1 MARRASR
8 SRAWVQAAVER
19 IDLASRRLIIVAFAL
34 MVAVVSL
41 QILFRYFL
49 DFSLDWADEIA
60 RLTFVWVA
68 FLGIPHGVKAGA
80 HVGVDFVAK
89 LMPPAPLGWVFR
101 TGCLLNAALMG
112 VVAWQS
118 AVIAHA
124 TWDQLMPVLDFS
136 TGWVIHFLLLAWDH
150 APVLPAR
157 SIEA

>member
-1 MARRASR
+1 M
-8 SRAWVQAAVER
+8 ER
-19 IDLASRRLIIVAFAL
+19 IDLASRRLIIAAFAL
-34 MVAVVSL
+34 MVAVVSV

-89 LMPPAPLGWVFR
+89 LMPPARLGWLFR
-101 TGCLLNAALMG
+101 AGCLLNAALMG
-112 VVAWQS
+112 IVAWES
-118 AVIAHA
+118 VLVARE

-136 TGWVIHFLLLAWDH
+136 TGWFYVAIAACGVHCVIHFLLLAWDH
-150 APVLPAR
+150 EPVLPAR